1 MPRFGVLGSGVVA
14 QMLANGLKRHGYDVR
29 IGSREPAKLAAFH
42 EQTGIA
48 TGTFAEVAEAADV
61 IVLAVKGLAA
71 AEALQLAGAGS
82 LAGKV
87 VIDATN
93 PIAEAAPVDG
103 VLQFFT
109 GPNDSLMERL
119 QQQFPSARFVKRS
132 IPSATL

>member
-14 QMLANGLKRHGYDVR
+14 QMLANGLERHGYDVR

-87 VIDATN
+87 VIDATLSR
-93 PIAEAAPVDG
+93 AALDAC
-103 VLQFFT
+103 LQT
-109 GPNDSLMERL
+109 DRSHLIER
-119 QQQFPSARFVKRS
+119 SGE
-132 IPSATL
+132 